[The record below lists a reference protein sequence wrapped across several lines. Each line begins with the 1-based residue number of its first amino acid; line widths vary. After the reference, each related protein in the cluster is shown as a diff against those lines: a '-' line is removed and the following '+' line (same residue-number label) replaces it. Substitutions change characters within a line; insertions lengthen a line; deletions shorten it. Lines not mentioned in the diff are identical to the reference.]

1 MAEENKQETTDTKEP
16 AGGKKSSSGMLAWLV
31 MAVIIVVCAGSG
43 LVLGNLLARPQAKA
57 IEAAN
62 DQNSALD
69 AAQEKPK
76 KKPAAKKTSKHGG
89 ESKEASKHGGGES
102 KGSTAL
108 NGSFYNLDPVVAN
121 INEPGATRYVRITL
135 TLELDEEA
143 DTEAVAATIEEKKPI
158 ITNWL
163 TIYLASLSLD
173 DIQGDKNLKR
183 IQGQILDS
191 FNEKLLSGSDS
202 KPVIKSILF
211 KEFAIQ

>member
-16 AGGKKSSSGMLAWLV
+16 AGGKKSSSGMLIWLI

-43 LVLGNLLARPQAKA
+43 LVLGKLFAKPQVKA
-57 IEAAN
+57 IETAD
-62 DQNSALD
+62 DQNSAQD

-76 KKPAAKKTSKHGG
+76 KKPAAKKAAGGHGG
-89 ESKEASKHGGGES
+89 GHGGGES

-143 DTEAVAATIEEKKPI
+143 DTEAIAATIEEKKPI

>member
-16 AGGKKSSSGMLAWLV
+16 AGGKKSSSGMLIWLI

-43 LVLGNLLARPQAKA
+43 LVLGKLFAKPQAKA

-62 DQNSALD
+62 DQNSAQD

-76 KKPAAKKTSKHGG
+76 KKPAAKKAAGGHGG
-89 ESKEASKHGGGES
+89 GHGGGES

-143 DTEAVAATIEEKKPI
+143 DAEAIAATIEEKKPI

-191 FNEKLLSGSDS
+191 FNEKLLSGHDS

>member
-1 MAEENKQETTDTKEP
+1 MAEETKQETKQETKDTKESTK
-16 AGGKKSSSGMLAWLV
+16 GKKPSSGMLVWLI
-31 MAVIIVVCAGSG
+31 MAVIVIVCTGSG
-43 LVLGNLLARPQAKA
+43 LVLGKLFAKPQAKTT
-57 IEAAN
+57 EAN
-62 DQNSALD
+62 DQNSTQNS
-69 AAQEKPK
+69 AQEKPK
-76 KKPAAKKTSKHGG
+76 KKTAAKK
-89 ESKEASKHGGGES
+89 ASKHGEGES
-102 KGSTAL
+102 KGPTAL
-108 NGSFYNLDPVVAN
+108 NGNYYNLDPVVAN

-135 TLELDEEA
+135 TLELDSDADMEA
-143 DTEAVAATIEEKKPI
+143 IAATIEEKKPI

-191 FNEKLLSGSDS
+191 FNEKLLADSGPDT

>member
-16 AGGKKSSSGMLAWLV
+16 AGGKKSSSGMLIWLI

-43 LVLGNLLARPQAKA
+43 LVLGKLFAKPQVKA

-76 KKPAAKKTSKHGG
+76 KKPAAKKTSKH
-89 ESKEASKHGGGES
+89 GGES

-143 DTEAVAATIEEKKPI
+143 DIEAIAAIIEEKKPI

-191 FNEKLLSGSDS
+191 FNEKLLSGHDS

>member
-1 MAEENKQETTDTKEP
+1 MAEETKQEIKDTKES
-16 AGGKKSSSGMLAWLV
+16 AKEKKSPSGMFVWLI
-31 MAVIIVVCAGSG
+31 MAVIIIVCAGSG
-43 LVLGNLLARPQAKA
+43 LVLGKLFAKPQAKTA
-57 IEAAN
+57 EAN
-62 DQNSALD
+62 DQNSTQNSAP
-69 AAQEKPK
+69 EKPK
-76 KKPAAKKTSKHGG
+76 KKHAAK
-89 ESKEASKHGGGES
+89 ASKHGEGEG
-102 KGSTAL
+102 KGTSPL
-108 NGSFYNLDPVVAN
+108 NGSYYNLDPVVAN

-135 TLELDEEA
+135 TLELDSDTDLEA
-143 DTEAVAATIEEKKPI
+143 IVQTIEEKKPV

-191 FNEKLLSGSDS
+191 FNEKLLADSNS

>member
-16 AGGKKSSSGMLAWLV
+16 AGEKKSSSGMLVWLI

-43 LVLGNLLARPQAKA
+43 LVLGKLFAKPQAKTV
-57 IEAAN
+57 EAN
-62 DQNSALD
+62 DQNS
-69 AAQEKPK
+69 AQEKPK
-76 KKPAAKKTSKHGG
+76 KKPAAKKAAGGHGG
-89 ESKEASKHGGGES
+89 GHGGGES

-143 DTEAVAATIEEKKPI
+143 DIEAIAAIIEEKKPI

-191 FNEKLLSGSDS
+191 FNEKLLSGHDS